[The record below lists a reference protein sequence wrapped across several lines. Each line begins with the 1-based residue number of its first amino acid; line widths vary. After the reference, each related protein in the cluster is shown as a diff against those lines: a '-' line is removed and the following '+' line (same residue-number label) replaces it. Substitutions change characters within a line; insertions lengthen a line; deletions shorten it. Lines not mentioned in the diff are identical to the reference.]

1 MDDQNLYELIHD
13 AVNEAVSEATRD
25 KTIGEI
31 FDTLTDEQKNAV
43 YAIIGSIVD
52 DDDDDEE

>member
-1 MDDQNLYELIHD
+1 MDENNLYEIIHD
-13 AVNEAVSEATRD
+13 AVNDAVSEATRD

-52 DDDDDEE
+52 DDDDEE

>member
-1 MDDQNLYELIHD
+1 MDENNLYEIIHD
-13 AVNEAVSEATRD
+13 AVNDAVSEATRD

-52 DDDDDEE
+52 DDEED